1 MDKDLLFLK
10 WDIKV
15 IINNQVM
22 EDTTKILI
30 KIKMFILI
38 IIHIII
44 MLNNHIII
52 NQIINNIIHMHI
64 IK

>member
-1 MDKDLLFLK
+1 MDKYLLYLK

-22 EDTTKILI
+22 EDITKILI